1 MTKIDGTTVDH
12 VKDLDLVMRMCNLIE
27 HSSNYSVTTRIVCLS
42 SKVEA
47 TKFNANIA
55 NANTFES
62 FMYKAKFLENTE
74 ADGGNEH
81 LKTAAIA
88 VP

>member
-27 HSSNYSVTTRIVCLS
+27 HSSNYSETTRIVCLY

-55 NANTFES
+55 NDNTFES
-62 FMYKAKFLENTE
+62 FMYKAKCLENTE

-81 LKTAAIA
+81 LKTATIA